1 MPSKETIKIIKEMRT
16 LYKQLVERQKEITT
30 KLKLGNLEN
39 SEHMKLEYE
48 LEQNKETIENIRE
61 YFARIQYVEEIN
73 KKMNEKKN

>member
-48 LEQNKETIENIRE
+48 LEQNKETMENIRE